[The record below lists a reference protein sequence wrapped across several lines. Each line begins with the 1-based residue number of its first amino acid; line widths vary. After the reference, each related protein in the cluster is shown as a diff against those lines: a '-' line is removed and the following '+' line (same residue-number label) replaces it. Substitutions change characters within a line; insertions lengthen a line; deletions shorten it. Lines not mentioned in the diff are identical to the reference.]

1 MKPMVDMNKPI
12 LVLVILVASIALIQP
27 TVANSKATLNECS
40 GDVRESTVTQVDGK
54 SEVEYEIS
62 YDEETRIVCVSA
74 DNTGELKAQFA
85 VSIGVDGRPIPI
97 SKSAE
102 LSPGDSVVVKRNVT
116 TWLNASADSHWVSV
130 GTFGPNHR
138 FNFTEE
144 INESNE
150 GGIPTPFIKN
160 VTVVGQSG
168 DVDTLLK
175 VAVVNRANRT
185 YAPSVFVKTSET
197 PSAPTLGTWSN
208 DDVEIHTAHLNEG
221 GNETIVGSVQLYHRE
236 GMDRGKFDKK
246 EFVIHP
252 NGSAELWDKK
262 FEDVPSLREVNGEK
276 YYQNQSALRF
286 RGEGPEANPEA
297 RQAGRV
303 AAVAGMVLV
312 GVLGWFRYR

>member
-12 LVLVILVASIALIQP
+12 LLIVILVASIALIQP
-27 TVANSKATLNECS
+27 TVANSETTLNECS
-40 GDVRESTVTQVDGK
+40 GDVRERTVTQVDGK
-54 SEVEYEIS
+54 SEVKYEVG

-74 DNTGELKAQFA
+74 ENTGELKAQFA

-97 SKSAE
+97 NKSTE
-102 LSPGDSVVVKRNVT
+102 LNPGDSVVVKRNVT
-116 TWLNASADSHWVSV
+116 TWLNATADDHRVSV
-130 GTFGPNHR
+130 GTFGPNYQ

-150 GGIPTPFIKN
+150 EGIPTPVIKN
-160 VTVVGQSG
+160 VTVVDQSG
-168 DVDTLLK
+168 DADTLLK
-175 VAVVNRANRT
+175 VAIVNRANRT

-197 PSAPTLGTWSN
+197 PSVPTLGTWSS
-208 DDVEIHTAHLNEG
+208 DDVEIHTAHLNER
-221 GNETIVGSVQLYHRE
+221 GNETIVGSVQLYYKE
-236 GMDRGKFDKK
+236 GMDAGKFDKK
-246 EFVIHP
+246 EFVVYP
-252 NGSAELWDKK
+252 NGSADLWDKR
-262 FEDVPSLREVNGEK
+262 FEEVPSLREVNGEK

-312 GVLGWFRYR
+312 GVLAWFRYR